1 MSMVRLPR
9 AVFGGLISKERA
21 MGSVTT
27 GKTTRRLP
35 AQEADKRG
43 DADQANI
50 LDKLARKMLA
60 KMELQQNG
68 RGRRYKGDVPNVQY
82 PWKTMPTTL
91 NRRNPLEAK

>member
-1 MSMVRLPR
+1 
-9 AVFGGLISKERA
+9 
-21 MGSVTT
+21 MGSVSFS
-27 GKTTRRLP
+27 GEDHEAVAGA

-68 RGRRYKGDVPNVQY
+68 RGLRYKGDVPNAQY
-82 PWKTMPTTL
+82 PWQTICQ
-91 NRRNPLEAK
+91 RH